1 MSKTFDE
8 EYCSLPSIEN
18 KNQVTSSFEYDD
30 VESIDDKR
38 SIYTYWDKM
47 YFKFSLNSPKDY
59 ENPFSFTES
68 DIMIDL
74 KWFNLCKQLLSTA
87 LDKIAHPYRFFHK
100 PFGIDLT
107 SGALKRLKKSYERF

>member
-47 YFKFSLNSPKDY
+47 DFK
-59 ENPFSFTES
+59 FSFTES
-68 DIMIDL
+68 DIMMDL
-74 KWFNLCKQLLSTA
+74 KWFNLCKQFLSTA
-87 LDKIAHPYRFFHK
+87 LDKIAHP
-100 PFGIDLT
+100 
-107 SGALKRLKKSYERF
+107 